1 MPAKQ
6 AGMMKMD
13 DEKIS
18 LRISK
23 EELQAIDSYLSAHP
37 EQGSRS
43 LFIKNAIRASLNRDA
58 QASVEKKVEENEDN
72 GTIRIRVPPYLRAS
86 VEVMGETM
94 YTSVED
100 YICSLIRND
109 IDADGQKAKDVR
121 ERAYFVATSGISL

>member
-58 QASVEKKVEENEDN
+58 QASVEKKVEEEDN

-109 IDADGQKAKDVR
+109 SDADGQKAKDVR

>member
-58 QASVEKKVEENEDN
+58 QASVEKKVEEEDN

-86 VEVMGETM
+86 VEVLGETM